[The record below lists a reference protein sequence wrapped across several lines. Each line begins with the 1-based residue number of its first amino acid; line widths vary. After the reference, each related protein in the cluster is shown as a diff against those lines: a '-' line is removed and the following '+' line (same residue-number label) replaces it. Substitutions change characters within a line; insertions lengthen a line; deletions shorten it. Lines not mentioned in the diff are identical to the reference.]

1 MFVVWRLL
9 TLMAIAFVA
18 AQPVMACCIT
28 GHAAPAVE
36 MAGMDDL
43 PCHNDDADGT
53 IRADNDHRSMPD
65 ADDCPGCPDCNL
77 PVMQGQVSG
86 DTSVLPQPAPEVA
99 IAVVAAQYPGHV
111 PPPLILTTGP
121 PAGQPLAPVT
131 PLTLK
136 QRLLI

>member
-1 MFVVWRLL
+1 
-9 TLMAIAFVA
+9 MASAFMA

-36 MAGMDDL
+36 MAGMDGL

-53 IRADNDHRSMPD
+53 IRANNDHRSMPH
-65 ADDCPGCPDCNL
+65 ADNCSGCPDCNL

-86 DTSVLPQPAPEVA
+86 DTSVPPQPAPEVA
-99 IAVVAAQYPGHV
+99 LAVLAAQYPGYV

-121 PAGQPLAPVT
+121 PAGPPLAPVT
-131 PLTLK
+131 LLTLK